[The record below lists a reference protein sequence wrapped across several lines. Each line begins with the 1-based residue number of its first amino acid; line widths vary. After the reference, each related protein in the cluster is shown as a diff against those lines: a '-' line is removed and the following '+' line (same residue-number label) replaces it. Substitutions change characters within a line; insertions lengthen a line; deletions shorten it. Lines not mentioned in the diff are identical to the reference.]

1 MMTISYRRVAVIIAL
16 AASAMLAACG
26 GGGGGDGDS
35 PGAQPE
41 INSATNEQA
50 RYGDPI
56 LFTVQGANLDRGLV
70 AAATTTGC
78 RDLALQT
85 SAPTASNATT
95 AYFRCNVTA
104 LGNQTVRF
112 TRSDGT
118 VLRELTFL
126 VLAPR
131 VTLAL
136 DNGAGFSGNVTI
148 TLSPTEA
155 PVTVNNFLAYVKSGF
170 YDGTVFHRFSPGF
183 VVQGGGY
190 AAPVAPGPTLP
201 ALKPTNAPIVL
212 EDNAGLSNVRL
223 SVAMARLGPP
233 NGSVDSATSQF
244 FINLA
249 DNLFLNRNGSNRG
262 YAVFG
267 TVTNGADVVTAI
279 AGLPCV
285 TGFGANPVGDCLPS
299 PNLRILTA
307 RQTQ

>member
-1 MMTISYRRVAVIIAL
+1 MTIPFSRGAVIMAL
-16 AASAMLAACG
+16 AAGAMLAACG
-26 GGGGGDGDS
+26 GGGGGSDS
-35 PGAQPE
+35 ASPQPE
-41 INSATNEQA
+41 ISSATNEQA

-56 LFTVQGANLDRGLV
+56 LFTLQGANLDRGLV
-70 AAATTTGC
+70 ATATTTGC

-85 SAPTASNATT
+85 SAPTVSNATT

-104 LGNQTVRF
+104 VGNQTVRF

-118 VLRELTFL
+118 VLRELSFL

-201 ALKPTNAPIVL
+201 PLKPTNAPIVL
-212 EDNAGLSNVRL
+212 EDNAGLSNLRL
-223 SVAMARLGPP
+223 TVAMARTNAP
-233 NGSVDSATSQF
+233 DTATSQF

-249 DNLFLNRNGSNRG
+249 DNLFLNRSGSTRG

-267 TVTNGADVVTAI
+267 NVTNGADVVNAI

-285 TGFGANPVGDCLPS
+285 TGFGANPAGDCLPS
-299 PNLRILTA
+299 PNLRIVTA